1 MMKKFLRY
9 IIPVVGL
16 ALAGCSSSGKDH
28 DLEIPTE
35 RPDEVTLC
43 LNVTFDGA
51 SPTRAV
57 SDTRA
62 ASATRGA
69 NDPDRY
75 DPATGDFEK
84 ISTLRVII
92 VHDIKK
98 NTVTGDT
105 TALVE
110 GNRLVATNDQGNP
123 LYDNLE
129 FKVKANEDKRIY
141 LIANEKF
148 LTPPTPTSTSSY
160 TTATSFLDSFEVTT
174 DPKKPKEVNIDA
186 LSAWTV
192 SIPGITAST
201 TNVDPYATGMFSPVE
216 GNRLP
221 LTEFFNISVG
231 GKEESTDNRWYSHLF
246 LTRCA
251 AKVQFLLNVGSNF
264 STEAI
269 TPSIKS
275 ISLSGIGT
283 KEYVFPNGAEYS
295 QPKSTLISDSGVD
308 HDPGKPEAY
317 IKRFKTPVGN
327 RLVTYKLTEL
337 TNNKLVSTNGSNVQL
352 TNSPL
357 YFPESILSIGA
368 EYEVT
373 VELSDGRILSAP
385 LKTNIA
391 TGTVANILQINNQN
405 AIARNTFL
413 PIELNFSGAAD
424 LTVSVIKWTPETY
437 EFDFTDQVG
446 QDQYD
451 FLVLGNGTYESIDWS
466 TGELVM
472 KPYPYVFTGTFGLSS
487 PVGARWDAYLITMTG
502 DQDIIQFQTVDQQ
515 GNISYSTHISG
526 QVGGK
531 NTIKVTPTAL
541 AGSEVRSAILQ
552 VTVTMLSGLTVPVN
566 ILLNGEGGDHQFAP
580 GVENLIFVQHPQ

>member
-9 IIPVVGL
+9 IIPIAATLLV
-16 ALAGCSSSGKDH
+16 GCSSGGKDP
-28 DLEIPTE
+28 DIEVPDE
-35 RPDEVTLC
+35 PRPDEVTLC
-43 LNVTFDGA
+43 LNVSFNGET
-51 SPTRAV
+51 STRA
-57 SDTRA
+57 D
-62 ASATRGA
+62 

-75 DPATGDFEK
+75 DPASGDYEK

-98 NTVTGDT
+98 NDVSGAT

-129 FKVKANEDKRIY
+129 FKVRANDDKRIY

-148 LTPPTPTSTSSY
+148 LTPPSSTSTSSY
-160 TTATSFLDSFEVTT
+160 PTATRFLDSFEVTT
-174 DPKKPKEVNIDA
+174 DPKLPKEVNLDA
-186 LSAWTV
+186 LSAWTI
-192 SIPGITAST
+192 SIPSISAST

-216 GNRLP
+216 GNLLP

-231 GKEESTDNRWYSHLF
+231 GKEETTDNRWYSHLF

-251 AKVQFLLNVGSNF
+251 AKAQFLLNVGSNF
-264 STEAI
+264 SNGAI

-283 KEYVFPNGAEYS
+283 KEFVFPNEAEYS
-295 QPKSTLISDSGVD
+295 QPKSDLISDSGVD

-317 IKRFKTPVGN
+317 IKNFKTPTDN
-327 RLVTYKLTEL
+327 KLVTYRLTEL
-337 TNNKLVSTNGSNVQL
+337 TNNNLVSTNGSKVQL
-352 TNSPL
+352 TNKPV

-385 LKTNIA
+385 LKNDIA
-391 TGTVANILQINNQN
+391 TGTVANILQIGNQK

-437 EFDFTDQVG
+437 EFDFKDQVG

-451 FLVLGNGTYESIDWS
+451 FLVLENGTYESIDWN

-472 KPYPYVFTGTFGLSS
+472 KPYPNVFSGTFGLSS
-487 PVGARWDAYLITMTG
+487 PLGARWDAYLITLTG
-502 DQDIIQFQTVDQQ
+502 DQDIIQFQTIDQQ

-526 QVGGK
+526 QVGGI

-541 AGSEVRSAILQ
+541 AGSDTRSAILQ

-566 ILLNGEGGDHQFAP
+566 ILLNGEGGDNQFAP